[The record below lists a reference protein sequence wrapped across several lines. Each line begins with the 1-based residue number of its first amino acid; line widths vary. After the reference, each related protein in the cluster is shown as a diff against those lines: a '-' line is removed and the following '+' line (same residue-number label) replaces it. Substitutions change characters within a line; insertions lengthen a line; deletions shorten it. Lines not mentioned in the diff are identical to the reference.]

1 MGLLGVGDAELL
13 AVWTQE
19 EAVGGGHA
27 QELHSVG
34 GRLHDARL
42 TAEVHTTAEGLHCPI
57 DQRPFAYITEHGDFF
72 TIGLDRGQDPNQM
85 KQLRSSCIG

>member
-1 MGLLGVGDAELL
+1 MGFLGVGDAELL

-19 EAVGGGHA
+19 EAVGEGHA
-27 QELHSVG
+27 EELHSVG

-57 DQRPFAYITEHGDFF
+57 DQRPFAYIE
-72 TIGLDRGQDPNQM
+72 LDRGQDPNQM